1 MEANSCRPVL
11 TMRLTSQSPVNFPLG
26 LVLQKPTLSPYS
38 WEERTLHCKLCADH
52 SSSITSVL
60 NSYFQMR
67 ICRNYILC
75 HCYFYSGAFYLCFSP
90 TSLGYIALS
99 KNPLQLFAILFL
111 FISEGIQENKFTN
124 LVCCSFFTDF
134 LLLGL
139 EFWLKTNCSNKLKL
153 LDLFFWGLKRCL
165 CG

>member
-52 SSSITSVL
+52 SSSITFVL

-67 ICRNYILC
+67 ICGNCILC

-99 KNPLQLFAILFL
+99 KNPLQLFAILFFYL
-111 FISEGIQENKFTN
+111 FQKEFRKTN
-124 LVCCSFFTDF
+124 LLILFVVHFSLIFFYQAQNS
-134 LLLGL
+134 G
-139 EFWLKTNCSNKLKL
+139 
-153 LDLFFWGLKRCL
+153 
-165 CG
+165 